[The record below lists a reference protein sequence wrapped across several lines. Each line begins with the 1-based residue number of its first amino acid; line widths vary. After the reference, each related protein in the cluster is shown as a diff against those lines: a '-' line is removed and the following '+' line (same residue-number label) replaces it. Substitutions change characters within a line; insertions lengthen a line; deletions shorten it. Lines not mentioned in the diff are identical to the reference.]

1 VIVCLDKSSQII
13 DHWAMASLA
22 KSPTG
27 FFFPI
32 FSFLKK
38 YPMTSQ
44 KITIGWFQHVTTSP
58 FPPSACRRQRIR
70 SSIVEARS
78 SDESLASFG
87 DEKWW
92 VDGRRMCGMSWS

>member
-38 YPMTSQ
+38 FPMTSQ

-58 FPPSACRRQRIR
+58 HRHAGGKESALR
-70 SSIVEARS
+70 
-78 SDESLASFG
+78 
-87 DEKWW
+87 
-92 VDGRRMCGMSWS
+92 